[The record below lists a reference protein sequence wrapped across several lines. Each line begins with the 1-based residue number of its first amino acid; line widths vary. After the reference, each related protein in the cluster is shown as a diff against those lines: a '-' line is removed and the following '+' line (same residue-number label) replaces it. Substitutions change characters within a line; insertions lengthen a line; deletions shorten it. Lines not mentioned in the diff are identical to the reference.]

1 MLNEIKCCDKVLHC
15 NEYSNNESI
24 AQDSNSSFVRVS
36 NGYLNA
42 VL

>member
-1 MLNEIKCCDKVLHC
+1 MKCYDKVLHC
-15 NEYSNNESI
+15 NEYSYNESI
-24 AQDSNSSFVRVS
+24 AQDSNTSFVRVS